1 MAGFIL
7 NTISSS
13 SFRHVNTSFFK
24 VVLFCFKTPARNNK
38 RKRNFIIV
46 NKHYDYVN
54 EILIMFKNVIS
65 IETKAIMLMNIIF
78 NANIFND
85 YGYDFNVF
93 RFA

>member
-13 SFRHVNTSFFK
+13 SFRHVNTSFLKFF
-24 VVLFCFKTPARNNK
+24 FCFKTHARNNK

-46 NKHYDYVN
+46 NKHYDDVN

-65 IETKAIMLMNIIF
+65 IETKAI
-78 NANIFND
+78 
-85 YGYDFNVF
+85 NVNEY
-93 RFA
+93 

>member
-1 MAGFIL
+1 MSTQVFL
-7 NTISSS
+7 KL
-13 SFRHVNTSFFK
+13 F
-24 VVLFCFKTPARNNK
+24 FCFKTPARNNK